1 MAIEYDSS
9 SGIVVSAFRFKSTI
23 IPMVVD
29 GPEFWLFLILNIF
42 ICVMRHMGLF
52 NPEIFHLDLPW
63 DLTGTTGSL
72 MTFFVVFYNSHVF
85 GRYTKLYTLT
95 KTMLECAVK
104 VAAMLRVCIP
114 DERIHW
120 KICKYV
126 MASILIFLFERTQG
140 DEADPISKIE
150 WDQLLALDLLTEEEI
165 ENLQQHCIS
174 LHQCDSAYPSFFPIQ
189 WSMELLRHVTEEPLD
204 RDDMLSSFYG
214 TIYKVWDCQA
224 RIKETLELPMPFP
237 YFHIMNLML
246 MLNLFL
252 WAYSLGCQDSFWAPI
267 IYMFVQMMFQGIREL
282 STALSDP
289 FGSDDVDFPINE
301 WMMTLY
307 ARVYGILEDTHDL
320 KKCDLSKVQPMMD
333 PRQARGLIKM
343 YVDLDVEVPSAA
355 ASGGQGYSS
364 LPQEDEEFMEEE
376 GSVVLSEDE

>member
-1 MAIEYDSS
+1 
-9 SGIVVSAFRFKSTI
+9 
-23 IPMVVD
+23 MVVD

-267 IYMFVQMMFQGIREL
+267 IYMFVQMMFQGLREL

-289 FGSDDVDFPINE
+289 YGTDEVDFELNAWLRPVYTKMQAHLNQHIDIDSMEINTVNPMLVSE
-301 WMMTLY
+301 Y
-307 ARVYGILEDTHDL
+307 AYKHIN
-320 KKCDLSKVQPMMD
+320 
-333 PRQARGLIKM
+333 M
-343 YVDLDVEVPSAA
+343 YVDRDAENAEQERLKAKKKAKMEQARFGLLKSQEARI
-355 ASGGQGYSS
+355 
-364 LPQEDEEFMEEE
+364 LP
-376 GSVVLSEDE
+376 